1 MAGINGYSGDILSE
15 FFNLGVIV
23 RGNTV
28 PLDLTLDDGST
39 TDYTGF
45 VMLMTFDTAIT
56 CEDGHVPELEIT
68 IPLVD
73 AANGI
78 FSGYLED
85 DDSFGLSPD
94 EKINISLKYID
105 SDGRAFILDMSKYK
119 VVNCINPRRV

>member
-1 MAGINGYSGDILSE
+1 MSGINGYSGDILSE

-28 PLDLTLDDGST
+28 LLDLKLDDGST
-39 TDYTGF
+39 TDYTDF
-45 VMLMTFDTAIT
+45 SMIMTFDTVIT
-56 CEDGHVPELEIT
+56 CEDGHVPDLEIE

-85 DDSFGLSPD
+85 DDSFGLAPGN
-94 EKINISLKYID
+94 INISLKYID
-105 SDGRAFILDMSKYK
+105 SDGRAFILDMDKYK